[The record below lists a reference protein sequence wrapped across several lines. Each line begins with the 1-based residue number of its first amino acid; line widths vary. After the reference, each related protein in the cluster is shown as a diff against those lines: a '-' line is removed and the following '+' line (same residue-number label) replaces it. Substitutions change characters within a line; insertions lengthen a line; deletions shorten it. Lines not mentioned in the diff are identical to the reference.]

1 LEGKKK
7 KEQKK
12 ERKLGLYEFPRPLNL
27 YNGGKTMKKTI
38 SPILGIGLLVF
49 LAYTIVNRFITPLS
63 DWIAIPVLLI
73 AIALIIVGGL
83 KNKNQ

>member
-1 LEGKKK
+1 
-7 KEQKK
+7 
-12 ERKLGLYEFPRPLNL
+12 
-27 YNGGKTMKKTI
+27 MKKTI